1 MFLDLV
7 FFFFASAKEP
17 DNLLLWVGLRMFFS
31 PFFSFSS
38 VFERSYRFL

>member
-1 MFLDLV
+1 MFLDL

-31 PFFSFSS
+31 PVFFF
-38 VFERSYRFL
+38 